1 MKQYKAT
8 YIVPTGKYESDS
20 LIGLIAEVLKHRFFH
35 LLNHRRWMD

>member
-8 YIVPTGKYESDS
+8 YIVSTGKYESDS

-35 LLNHRRWMD
+35 LFNHRKWMD

>member
-1 MKQYKAT
+1 MKKYKAI

-35 LLNHRRWMD
+35 LFNHGKWMD